1 MAKQP
6 QDPNVYH
13 GHRVV
18 TGPDLRATFV
28 EPDETEK
35 VPGRTRRRIVHGVV
49 LVLLVALIVAAC
61 FVALGILNGQIKL
74 PADINEPRTSA
85 SLCPDATFDYVP
97 PESVTVNV
105 FNATNRSG
113 AAQSV
118 ADALL
123 SRQFQVAGTG
133 NSDATYR
140 GVAAVISGAAGQSAA
155 FTVQRHLPGSDY
167 FQDGRPDASVDV
179 IISSD
184 FSDLAPAELVDQT
197 PGKLSCPR
205 ETRRVADPV
214 PWPVIQ
220 PLPPGQG

>member
-1 MAKQP
+1 MARKP
-6 QDPNVYH
+6 KDVSVYH

-28 EPDETEK
+28 EPEDPADI
-35 VPGRTRRRIVHGVV
+35 PGRMGRRIVHGVV
-49 LVLLVALIVAAC
+49 LVLLVALIISAGLVA
-61 FVALGILNGQIKL
+61 VGIINGMIKL
-74 PADINEPRTSA
+74 PAAINEPRTSA
-85 SLCPDATFDYVP
+85 SLCPDTTFDYVP
-97 PESVTVNV
+97 PESVTINV
-105 FNATNRSG
+105 YNATNRPG
-113 AAQSV
+113 LARTA

-123 SRQFQVAGTG
+123 ARQFVLKEVS

-167 FQDGRPDASVDV
+167 FQDARTDATVDV
-179 IISSD
+179 VLSTD
-184 FSDLAPAELVDQT
+184 YSDLAAAELVDQT

-205 ETRRVADPV
+205 ETRRVADPA

-220 PLPPGQG
+220 TLAPGQQ